1 MSDEPGPATKSDR
14 TRRRILDAA
23 RAHFGEHGY
32 RSATIR
38 GIAAD
43 ASIDPSMVVRYF
55 GSKRDLF
62 ASAVDLD
69 LRIPDL
75 GGRPRAGLGR
85 GLVEHF
91 LARWEGGDDTLV
103 TLLRSAASEPDAV
116 ALLRRLFA
124 EQLTPAVAQVVGD
137 DGTAPLRASL
147 VASQMLGLAVT
158 RDVLGLEPLAGAS
171 RTEVARLVGPTVQR
185 YLTGPVGRGG
195 QVGRGVRG

>member
-1 MSDEPGPATKSDR
+1 MRGDAGPETKSER
-14 TRRRILDAA
+14 TRQRILDAA

-38 GIAAD
+38 AIASD
-43 ASIDPSMVVRYF
+43 AQIDPSMVMRYF

-69 LRIPDL
+69 LRLPDL
-75 GGRPRAGLGR
+75 ADRPRAGLGR

-116 ALLRRLFA
+116 DVLRQLFA
-124 EQLTPAVAQVVGD
+124 QQLTPAVARVAGPE
-137 DGTAPLRASL
+137 TAALRAGL
-147 VASQMLGLAVT
+147 VASQMLGLAVV
-158 RDVLGLEPLAGAS
+158 RDVLALEPVASAS
-171 RTEVARLVGPTVQR
+171 RTEVARLVGPTIQR
-185 YLTGPVGRGG
+185 YLTGSVGRDEAMDGSP
-195 QVGRGVRG
+195 RG